1 MTNYSEE
8 IERIFEEHDR
18 RSRILREELVE
29 IEQRSAERGREFV
42 EQMNIEMR
50 AFWEE
55 HAEELEKAQAE
66 AEERERCEVEARA
79 EQERVVAE
87 AREQREAIA
96 RSIAAR
102 KANGV
107 VTPIDE
113 DDDPESE
120 YYRRKSWLV

>member
-42 EQMNIEMR
+42 AEMNIEMR
-50 AFWEE
+50 EFWAE
-55 HAEELEKAQAE
+55 HAEELAE
-66 AEERERCEVEARA
+66 AEERERREVEARA
-79 EQERVVAE
+79 EQERLATE
-87 AREQREAIA
+87 ARKQRESIA

-102 KANGV
+102 RANDV

-120 YYRRKSWLV
+120 YYRRKSWLI

>member
-8 IERIFEEHDR
+8 IERIFDEHDR

-42 EQMNIEMR
+42 EQINIEMR
-50 AFWEE
+50 EFWEE

-66 AEERERCEVEARA
+66 AEERERREVEARA
-79 EQERVVAE
+79 EQERLAAE
-87 AREQREAIA
+87 AREQRDAIA

-102 KANGV
+102 RANDV

>member
-18 RSRILREELVE
+18 RSRMLREELVE
-29 IEQRSAERGREFV
+29 IEQRSAERGRDFV
-42 EQMNIEMR
+42 EQMNEEMR
-50 AFWEE
+50 TFWEE
-55 HAEELEKAQAE
+55 RAEELEKAQAE
-66 AEERERCEVEARA
+66 ADERERRETEARA
-79 EQERVVAE
+79 EQERLAAE

-102 KANGV
+102 KAHDV

-120 YYRRKSWLV
+120 YYRRKSWLI

>member
-18 RSRILREELVE
+18 QSRLLREELVE
-29 IEQRSAERGREFV
+29 IEQRSAAQGREFV
-42 EQMNIEMR
+42 EQMNVEIRER
-50 AFWEE
+50 WEE

-66 AEERERCEVEARA
+66 AEERERREVEARA
-79 EQERVVAE
+79 EQERLAVE

-102 KANGV
+102 KAKGV

-120 YYRRKSWLV
+120 YFRRKSWLV

>member
-1 MTNYSEE
+1 MVNYVEE
-8 IERIFEEHDR
+8 AARLAEEHQR
-18 RSRILREELVE
+18 RMAILLDE
-29 IEQRSAERGREFV
+29 IIEIQVDTAENGREFSSAIAN
-42 EQMNIEMR
+42 EMNL
-50 AFWEE
+50 FWEE
-55 HAEELEKAQAE
+55 HAEELAKAE
-66 AEERERCEVEARA
+66 AEAA
-79 EQERVVAE
+79 EQERLEVETRAERERLAAE

-102 KANGV
+102 KANDV